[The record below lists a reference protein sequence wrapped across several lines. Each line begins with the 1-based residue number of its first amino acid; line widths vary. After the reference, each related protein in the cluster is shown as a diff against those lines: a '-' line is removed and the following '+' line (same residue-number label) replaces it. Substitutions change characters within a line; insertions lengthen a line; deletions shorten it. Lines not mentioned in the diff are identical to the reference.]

1 MFVLPSVVGLVLT
14 TTLASVS
21 VFAPSA
27 PVNGQK
33 PANTTVQST
42 SAPATFATLR
52 GVSAV
57 PLASAEMGT
66 VKGAHAHFVTLKS
79 QNELFGITGFHV
91 VNRNNLDNWLDLG
104 NGEIVGPGYHG
115 LCGAALNSPNMFIPG
130 QNPVTGVGGG
140 C

>member
-1 MFVLPSVVGLVLT
+1 MKEGIPMFVSSSIVALVLT
-14 TTLASVS
+14 TTMASVS

-33 PANTTVQST
+33 PANTSVQST

-57 PLASAEMGT
+57 PLASAELGT
-66 VKGAHAHFVTLKS
+66 VKGAHAHFLTVKS

-91 VNRNNLDNWLDLG
+91 VNRNNDMKNWVDLG
-104 NGEIVGPGYHG
+104 NGELVGPGYHG
-115 LCGAALNSPNMFIPG
+115 
-130 QNPVTGVGGG
+130 
-140 C
+140 